1 MQTLRLAT
9 LAMAMVLS
17 GSLAQPGWA
26 QAPQTTT
33 APTPAPAPAPPGKVA
48 PPVKPTVPPVPAT
61 SARPAAAPPATPS
74 AAAPTA
80 PARAT
85 AAPAANSDR
94 RVDINSATE
103 AQLDSLPG
111 IGPVRSKAIIAGR
124 PYADL
129 KDLVTKKVLTQ
140 GVLDGIKGRVALVN
154 INTSSAAELQR
165 SLPGIGDVRS
175 KAIVAGRPYASPDDL
190 VAKKVLTQGVLD
202 GIKDLVTF

>member
-9 LAMAMVLS
+9 LAMAMALS
-17 GSLAQPGWA
+17 GSLAQPSWA

-33 APTPAPAPAPPGKVA
+33 APTPAPAPPGKVA
-48 PPVKPTVPPVPAT
+48 PPVKPMVPPVPAA
-61 SARPAAAPPATPS
+61 SARQAAAPPATPS

-111 IGPVRSKAIIAGR
+111 IGSVRSRAIIAGR

-140 GVLDGIKGRVALVN
+140 GVLDGIKDRVALVN

-165 SLPGIGDVRS
+165 SLPGVGDVRS

>member
-9 LAMAMVLS
+9 LAMAMALS

-33 APTPAPAPAPPGKVA
+33 APTPPGKVA
-48 PPVKPTVPPVPAT
+48 PPVKPMVPPVPAA
-61 SARPAAAPPATPS
+61 SARQAAAPPATPS

-111 IGPVRSKAIIAGR
+111 IGSVRSRAIIAGR

-165 SLPGIGDVRS
+165 SLPGVGDVRS